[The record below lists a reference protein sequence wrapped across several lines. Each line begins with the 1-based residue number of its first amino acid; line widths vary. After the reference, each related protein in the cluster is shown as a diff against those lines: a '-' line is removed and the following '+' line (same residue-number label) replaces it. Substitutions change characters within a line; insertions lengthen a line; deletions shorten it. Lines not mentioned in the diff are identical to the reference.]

1 MSVYIFYLNNQKV
14 KNIKRLL
21 FMETIKNNL
30 EIINEKIKKAA
41 LRVNRN
47 REEIKLVAVTKT
59 ATVEQIEEAI
69 NAGVKIIGENKVQ
82 EAKEKY
88 HILTADI
95 EWHLVGHLQTNK
107 AKYAVEIFDCIH
119 SVDSIKLA
127 QEIDKRSLQFAK
139 IMDILVEV
147 NVSGEETKYGI
158 KSEEVEAFLK
168 EISEFPRIRVRG
180 LMTIAPIVED
190 EEEVRPYFRK
200 LWELSKEIKSKNI
213 ENVKMDYLSMG
224 MTEDFE
230 IAIEE
235 GANIVRIG
243 RGIFGFC

>member
-1 MSVYIFYLNNQKV
+1 
-14 KNIKRLL
+14 
-21 FMETIKNNL
+21 
-30 EIINEKIKKAA
+30 
-41 LRVNRN
+41 VNRN
-47 REEIKLVAVTKT
+47 SEEIKLVAVTKT
-59 ATVEQIEEAI
+59 ASIEQIEEAI

-88 HILTADI
+88 QILSSDI

-107 AKYAVEIFDCIH
+107 VKYAIEIFDLIH

-127 QEIDKRSLQFAK
+127 KEIDRRSLQFGM
-139 IMDILVEV
+139 ITNVLVEV

-158 KSEEVEAFLK
+158 KPEEVEPFLK
-168 EISEFPRIRVRG
+168 EISEFPRIKVKG

-190 EEEVRPYFRK
+190 KEEVRPYFRK
-200 LWELSKEIKSKNI
+200 LRELSKEMKSKNI

-235 GANIVRIG
+235 GANMVRIG
-243 RGIFGFC
+243 RGIFGFH

>member
-1 MSVYIFYLNNQKV
+1 
-14 KNIKRLL
+14 
-21 FMETIKNNL
+21 METIKNNL
-30 EIINEKIKKAA
+30 EIINKKIKKAA
-41 LRVNRN
+41 LKVNRN
-47 REEIKLVAVTKT
+47 TEEIKLVAVTKT
-59 ATVEQIEEAI
+59 ATIKQIEEAI
-69 NAGVKIIGENKVQ
+69 NVGVKIIGENKVQ

-88 HILTADI
+88 QILTADI

-127 QEIDKRSLQFAK
+127 QEIDKRSLQFGK
-139 IMDILVEV
+139 IMDVLVEV

-158 KSEEVEAFLK
+158 KPGEVEPFLK

-190 EEEVRPYFRK
+190 KEEVRPYFRK
-200 LWELSKEIKSKNI
+200 LRELSKEIKSKNI

-235 GANIVRIG
+235 GANMVRIG
-243 RGIFGFC
+243 RGIFGFH

>member
-1 MSVYIFYLNNQKV
+1 
-14 KNIKRLL
+14 
-21 FMETIKNNL
+21 METIKNNL

-41 LRVNRN
+41 FRVNRN
-47 REEIKLVAVTKT
+47 SEEIKLVAVTKT
-59 ATVEQIEEAI
+59 ASIEQIEEAI

-88 HILTADI
+88 HILTTDI

-119 SVDSIKLA
+119 SVDSIKLS
-127 QEIDKRSLQFAK
+127 QEIDKRSLQFGK
-139 IMDILVEV
+139 IMDVLVEV

-158 KSEEVEAFLK
+158 KPEEVEPFLK
-168 EISEFPRIRVRG
+168 EISEFPGIKVKG

-190 EEEVRPYFRK
+190 KEEVRPYFRK
-200 LWELSKEIKSKNI
+200 LRELSKEMKSKNI

-235 GANIVRIG
+235 GANMVRIG
-243 RGIFGFC
+243 RGIFGFH